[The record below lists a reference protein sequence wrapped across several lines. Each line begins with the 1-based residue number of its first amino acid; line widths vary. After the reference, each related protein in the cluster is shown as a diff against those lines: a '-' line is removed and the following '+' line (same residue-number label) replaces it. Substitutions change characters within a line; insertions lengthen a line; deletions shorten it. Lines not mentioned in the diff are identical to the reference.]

1 MTMNISLVESK
12 FLLNL
17 NHDQISIIID
27 ALIDKGSSEKFDPYA
42 KQILTLADEMQK
54 SLAAGLEERSKSY
67 AATQI
72 KTRLE
77 ALED

>member
-1 MTMNISLVESK
+1 MTMNISLIESK

-17 NHDQISIIID
+17 NHDQISMIID

-42 KQILTLADEMQK
+42 KQIITLADEMQR
-54 SLAAGLEERSKSY
+54 SFAAGLEERSKSY

-77 ALED
+77 AFKD

>member
-1 MTMNISLVESK
+1 MTMNITLVESK
-12 FLLNL
+12 FLVNL

-42 KQILTLADEMQK
+42 KLIITLADEMQR
-54 SLAAGLEERSKSY
+54 SFAAGLEEKSKSY

>member
-1 MTMNISLVESK
+1 MAINISLVESK

-42 KQILTLADEMQK
+42 KQILTLADEMQR

-67 AATQI
+67 AAMQI
-72 KTRLE
+72 KTQLE
-77 ALED
+77 AFKD

>member
-1 MTMNISLVESK
+1 MAISMSLVEST
-12 FLLNL
+12 FLVTL

-42 KQILTLADEMQK
+42 KQILTLADEMQRN
-54 SLAAGLEERSKSY
+54 LAAGLEEKSKSY

>member
-42 KQILTLADEMQK
+42 KQIITLADEMQR

-67 AATQI
+67 AASQI
-72 KTRLE
+72 KAQLD

>member
-1 MTMNISLVESK
+1 MTMNITLIESK

-17 NHDQISIIID
+17 NHDQISMIID

-42 KQILTLADEMQK
+42 KQIITLADEMQR
-54 SLAAGLEERSKSY
+54 SFAAGLEERSKSY

-77 ALED
+77 AFKD